1 MDRFEFVI
9 AFSWVLVA
17 VGILSLVAYV
27 IFSGRLRWLQR
38 VPAKIEPESKETF
51 GIKELTADEILAFVN
66 FVFRDFKTM
75 ERGARL
81 AHVQVYIEKGLIT
94 AQHVGG
100 FLQIELTEKGKQI
113 HDMINEECEK
123 RLMIAPK
130 TEMMWKTIEPKPAK
144 TMEEKLVS
152 RMNIR

>member
-1 MDRFEFVI
+1 MF
-9 AFSWVLVA
+9 A
-17 VGILSLVAYV
+17 
-27 IFSGRLRWLQR
+27 
-38 VPAKIEPESKETF
+38 
-51 GIKELTADEILAFVN
+51 N

-81 AHVQVYIEKGLIT
+81 AHVQVFIEKGLII
-94 AQHVGG
+94 ARHVGG

-113 HDMINEECEK
+113 HDMINEEYEK
-123 RLMIAPK
+123 KLMIAPK
-130 TEMMWKTIEPKPAK
+130 TEMMWKTVEQRPAK

>member
-1 MDRFEFVI
+1 
-9 AFSWVLVA
+9 
-17 VGILSLVAYV
+17 
-27 IFSGRLRWLQR
+27 LQTI
-38 VPAKIEPESKETF
+38 PAKIESEPKETL
-51 GIKELTADEILAFVN
+51 GIKELNADEILMFAN

-81 AHVQVYIEKGLIT
+81 ANVQVFIEKGLII
-94 AQHVGG
+94 ARHVGG

-113 HDMINEECEK
+113 HDLINEECEK
-123 RLMIAPK
+123 KLMIVPK
-130 TEMMWKTIEPKPAK
+130 TEMMWKTVEQRPAK